1 MWRPLNGIEFIND
14 SKATNINSTWFALE
28 SMQKPTVWIVG
39 GQDKGNNY
47 EELAELVNEKVKAIV
62 CLGLDNKKI
71 IKAFKNSVEMIME
84 ATSATEAVAMAY
96 KLASKDDVVLL
107 SPACASFDMFKNYED
122 RGVQF
127 KTAVR
132 GL

>member
-1 MWRPLNGIEFIND
+1 
-14 SKATNINSTWFALE
+14 
-28 SMQKPTVWIVG
+28 
-39 GQDKGNNY
+39 
-47 EELAELVNEKVKAIV
+47 
-62 CLGLDNKKI
+62 
-71 IKAFKNSVEMIME
+71 
-84 ATSATEAVAMAY
+84 MAY